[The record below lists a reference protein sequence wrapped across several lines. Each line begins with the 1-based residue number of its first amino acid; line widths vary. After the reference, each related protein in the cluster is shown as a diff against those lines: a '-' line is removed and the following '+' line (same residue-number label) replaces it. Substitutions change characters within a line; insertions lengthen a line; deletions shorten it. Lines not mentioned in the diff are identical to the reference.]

1 MKMIKALSLFLVAA
15 LMSVSVIGVSSVA
28 AEEYNE
34 KMYTLKELLEMS
46 KEEYFEEFP
55 EAEASFNEQK
65 QFYEDEKENT
75 IEKFQAGYDP
85 DLENYEEMLENE
97 ISMVYTVEARF
108 GCSVLREDEYRANET
123 EQNLHE
129 LLEDSLEY
137 EIISPIN
144 VSVTDGAIYYDYL
157 LSITFPEYN
166 NVAVSDENILTFIK
180 IRQCVNQIIPLYN
193 NRLCNPISIST
204 DKKQVLTGDVNL
216 DETVD
221 LYDAVWIG
229 SYLINKISFTESQLS
244 IGDVNGDG
252 ICDLY
257 DAIEIAKTLLP

>member
-229 SYLINKISFTESQLS
+229 SYLINKFSFTESQLS

>member
-1 MKMIKALSLFLVAA
+1 MNTIKALSLILVAA
-15 LMSVSVIGVSSVA
+15 LMSVSVIGFSSVA

-166 NVAVSDENILTFIK
+166 NCL
-180 IRQCVNQIIPLYN
+180 LYTSPSP
-193 NRLCNPISIST
+193 R
-204 DKKQVLTGDVNL
+204 DRG
-216 DETVD
+216 
-221 LYDAVWIG
+221 
-229 SYLINKISFTESQLS
+229 
-244 IGDVNGDG
+244 
-252 ICDLY
+252 
-257 DAIEIAKTLLP
+257 

>member
-229 SYLINKISFTESQLS
+229 SYLINKFSFTESQLS

-257 DAIEIAKTLLP
+257 DAIEIAKTLLS